1 MYEETF
7 GTDWERLG
15 RDEVLRR
22 AYALGVAAGLGSA
35 PDGELERL
43 TEQVA
48 GSYGQSLVELAYDE
62 GRTKGR
68 EPRPESDDEEVWS
81 ELVDGD
87 LVVPEPPE
95 HETRPAPRRATDL
108 PGSIAPPTLMDIDR
122 DDLARLG
129 LPDFLR

>member
-15 RDEVLRR
+15 RDEVLKR
-22 AYALGVAAGLGSA
+22 AYALGVAESLDAA
-35 PDGELERL
+35 PAGELERL

-48 GSYGQSLVELAYDE
+48 GSYGRSLVELAYDE
-62 GRTKGR
+62 GRTKGK
-68 EPRPESDDEEVWS
+68 EPGPGAGDEEVWA
-81 ELVDGD
+81 ELVGED
-87 LVVPEPPE
+87 LVVPEPPA
-95 HETRPAPRRATDL
+95 HHARPSPPRATDL